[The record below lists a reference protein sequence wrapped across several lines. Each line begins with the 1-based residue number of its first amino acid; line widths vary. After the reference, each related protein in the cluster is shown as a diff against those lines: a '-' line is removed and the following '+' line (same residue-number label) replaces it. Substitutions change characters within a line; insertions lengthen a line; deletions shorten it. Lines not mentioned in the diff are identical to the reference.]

1 MSWEEWLAH
10 ILRSAGE
17 VIFDGFRRDWLPIVI
32 AALICIVGSAALLAQ
47 GVNPF
52 RFNSFTYNLFFYAI
66 ALLLMLAILTG
77 KQLLTHRPDRPIAFL
92 HEKILAEHWPRKLLS
107 NLPIILVLAGYMPIF
122 SALKSA
128 VPLLNDYTW
137 DQAFIDLDIAIH
149 GTDPWRLLQPM
160 LGHPVITFAISL
172 LYQVWAF
179 LIYFGCLYFALFGR
193 DEILR
198 QQYFIAFFL
207 AWFVIGVVVATMFAS
222 MGPCFMLT
230 LQGDPHFI
238 ELIGYLQTTH
248 QDHTLIAINIQEML
262 IRAYHVKNYDLG
274 SGITAMPSMH
284 VSLVVLV
291 FLGMRRIS
299 PRLGWIFGI
308 FAFVIMLGSV
318 HLAFHYAVDSYV
330 SIIGT
335 VLIWFLAGY
344 LARRFAAVRVQA
356 EKPPAS
362 PALAQTAP

>member
-1 MSWEEWLAH
+1 MAH
-10 ILRSAGE
+10 LLRSAGDS
-17 VIFDGFRRDWLPIVI
+17 ICDGFRRDWLPITI
-32 AALICIVGSAALLAQ
+32 AALICIGGAAALLAQ
-47 GVNPF
+47 GVSPF
-52 RFNSFTYNLFFYAI
+52 RVNSFKNNLFLYAI
-66 ALLLMLAILTG
+66 ALGLMLAILTG
-77 KQLLTHRPDRPIAFL
+77 KHLLTHRPDRPIAFL
-92 HEKILAEHWPRKLLS
+92 REKILAGQWPRKLLS
-107 NLPIILVLAGYMPIF
+107 NLPIILVLAAFMPMF

-128 VPLLNDYTW
+128 IPLFNEYAW
-137 DQAFIDLDIAIH
+137 DQAFINLDIAIH
-149 GTDPWRLLQPM
+149 GTDPWRLLQPL
-160 LGHPVITFAISL
+160 LGHPVITFAISM
-172 LYQVWAF
+172 LYQVWMF
-179 LIYFGCLYFALFGR
+179 LLYFGALYFALFAR
-193 DEILR
+193 DEFLR

-207 AWFVIGVVVATMFAS
+207 VWFFIGVLVATTFAS

-238 ELIGYLQTTH
+238 EQMGYLQTTH
-248 QDHTLIAINIQEML
+248 EDYTLIAINIQEALM
-262 IRAYHVKNYDLG
+262 RAYHLKNYDLG

-299 PRLGWIFGI
+299 PRLGWIFGVYAVI
-308 FAFVIMLGSV
+308 IMLGSV

-330 SIIGT
+330 SVVGT

-362 PALAQTAP
+362 PALAQATP